1 MVVSDLL
8 SLPDNTSLNGY
19 TLPDGTNLIDYLS
32 KISPDLNVPGLMV
45 KDIKVYHLNNPDE
58 GVFTTEIIE
67 VKKEEPPQQTPI
79 HPETVAAI
87 ASPDKRELRLR
98 QVIGGLFS
106 FVLAFTI
113 LAFTSVVVMVCIERK
128 ELPSATLAGII
139 ILPTMMVTWYYMGI
153 INRERRDIL
162 SAVVGDKINS
172 SVIADV
178 ISAVKNRR

>member
-1 MVVSDLL
+1 MKELKDYFNSRPDDEHKSILL
-8 SLPDNTSLNGY
+8 A
-19 TLPDGTNLIDYLS
+19 
-32 KISPDLNVPGLMV
+32 K
-45 KDIKVYHLNNPDE
+45 
-58 GVFTTEIIE
+58 EIIE
-67 VKKEEPPQQTPI
+67 PAKAEPTPPPVI
-79 HPETVAAI
+79 HPEAINAI
-87 ASPDKRELRLR
+87 AKPDRHERIIR

-113 LAFTSVVVMVCIERK
+113 LAFTAVVVLVCVEKK

-178 ISAVKNRR
+178 ITAVRKR